1 MGTKKKVFISILI
14 AFLVLVGYMVLDYIN
29 ILGIMSLKVERI
41 NGELLSVFAPNLL
54 VILLYVITYFIVD
67 EKNAKERKNKKEIV
81 KYMLEDDY
89 NTCLR
94 YLDVLENKMQ
104 LKIIVEQL
112 SKDGCLYKNEY
123 FNEWMDVSFKN
134 YNYIMEY
141 SSQGIIDVKILK
153 KYLYIK
159 SQYLITMS
167 GYILSAGMP
176 DEMEKIIEE
185 GHKNLK
191 KKGTRRINKFK

>member
-159 SQYLITMS
+159 
-167 GYILSAGMP
+167 
-176 DEMEKIIEE
+176 
-185 GHKNLK
+185 
-191 KKGTRRINKFK
+191 R